1 MDIIYVLCRVLHS
14 LCFIE
19 FMLLIGGG
27 RGKFAIGASSPP
39 TGIFRPVP
47 LALSYVTIFEAA
59 WLADVEKWH
68 ADDLNKT

>member
-1 MDIIYVLCRVLHS
+1 MWYKNTVSR
-14 LCFIE
+14 
-19 FMLLIGGG
+19 GG

>member
-1 MDIIYVLCRVLHS
+1 MASKVQSVFQKDTFSR
-14 LCFIE
+14 
-19 FMLLIGGG
+19 GG

-39 TGIFRPVP
+39 TSIFRPVP